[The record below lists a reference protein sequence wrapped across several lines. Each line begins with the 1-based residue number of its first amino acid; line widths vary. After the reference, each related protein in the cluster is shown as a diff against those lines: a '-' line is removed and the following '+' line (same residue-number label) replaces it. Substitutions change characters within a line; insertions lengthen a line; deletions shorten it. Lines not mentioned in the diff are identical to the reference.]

1 MQPQSQRQPKSG
13 WLNTYGPAIVG
24 IGLPLGYLGAR
35 VIGSRAARNAAKQVE
50 ENLRAGRYGTGHAP
64 GSVADTY
71 AAAEAARAAREAQRV
86 PNAFKLYGIDPK
98 GPAPTAEQLKKMY
111 RSKSMDV
118 HPDRGGTSEAF
129 QQAQE
134 GYDLL
139 KGHYKYSSFVEMLS
153 FLETVMKR
161 G

>member
-1 MQPQSQRQPKSG
+1 M
-13 WLNTYGPAIVG
+13 
-24 IGLPLGYLGAR
+24 
-35 VIGSRAARNAAKQVE
+35 GSRAARNAAKQVQ
-50 ENLRAGRYGTGHAP
+50 ENLGAGRYGTGHAP
-64 GSVADTY
+64 GSAADAY
-71 AAAEAARAAREAQRV
+71 AAAGAAHAARESQKI

-111 RSKSMDV
+111 RSKSMEV
-118 HPDRGGTSEAF
+118 HPDRGGSTEAF

-139 KGHYKYSSFVEMLS
+139 KGHYKYSSLVEMLS